1 MEEPEQTTKVTV
13 DRPLDPSAIMQ
24 LATGY
29 WASATLLA
37 ANDLQLFGVLKDGA
51 KTATEVAHAL
61 GTEARATEML
71 LDACC
76 GLNLV
81 AKQGAQYMLP
91 SISAAYLVAGE
102 PNYLGNALR
111 WARDQYQAWGRLA
124 EAARTGEPVMP
135 PHHLGDDPGRT
146 RTFVLGMHD
155 RAMGVARGVIR
166 FLDLEG
172 RTSLLDVGGG
182 PGTYSMLLAR
192 EYPDLHATVL
202 DLPGVVEVAQELIAG
217 AGLSDRVE
225 VMEADATFGDYGED
239 RYDAVLFSGVLH
251 QMSVET
257 IQRMLAGAYRA
268 LVAGGKVLVS
278 DMMLDATHT
287 QPVFS
292 ALFSLQMLLTSRQ
305 GGVFSAEEC
314 MAWLQEAGFGDVEV
328 HRLPRRCRIRSF
340 QAGNSKTTMDDRPW
354 SMSMVLSK
362 RT

>member
-1 MEEPEQTTKVTV
+1 MSEPEQTTKVTI
-13 DRPLDPSAIMQ
+13 DRPLDPTAIMQ

-37 ANDLQLFGVLKDGA
+37 TNDLQLFAELKDGA
-51 KTATEVAHAL
+51 KTAPEVAQAL
-61 GTEARATEML
+61 GTDARATEML

-91 SISAAYLVAGE
+91 SISAAYLVPGE

-111 WARDQYQAWGRLA
+111 WARDQYEAWGGLA

-172 RTSLLDVGGG
+172 SRSLLDVGGG

-192 EYPDLHATVL
+192 EYPELQATVL
-202 DLPGVVEVAQELIAG
+202 DLPGVVAVARELIDQ
-217 AGLSDRVE
+217 AGLTDRVA

-239 RYDAVLFSGVLH
+239 RFDAVLFSGVLH
-251 QMSVET
+251 QMSGET
-257 IQRMLAGAYRA
+257 SQRMLAGAHRA
-268 LVAGGKVLVS
+268 LTSGGKVLIS
-278 DMMLDATHT
+278 DIMLDATNT

-292 ALFSLQMLLTSRQ
+292 ALFSLQMLLTSVEGR
-305 GGVFSAEEC
+305 VFSAEEG
-314 MAWLQEAGFGDVEV
+314 MGWLETAGFGDVEV
-328 HRLPRRCRIRSF
+328 HRLPPPMPY
-340 QAGNSKTTMDDRPW
+340 T
-354 SMSMVLSK
+354 VLSGRK
-362 RT
+362 